1 LTRVALALVL
11 VLAATAAAQ
20 DDPEVPLPPTSE
32 AERIRLLEREL
43 ERQQKEIDALKG
55 EQSTSNLE
63 WGFDDGFFIKGKIAG
78 ASYSIRPNG
87 FIQLD
92 YRAFPHSSKNLQY
105 QNVPPEDQFVVR
117 RARVGFNGN
126 FGDFEFFFEVD
137 PTRTTPQLPIGQFF
151 LAYHPID
158 EFQVRAGQFIVPFTL
173 EDGFTHPLYTDF
185 IERAMVV
192 GSGAAVAPDFRIG
205 GEVFGK
211 FGGGLLKYF
220 VSVTNNPPSNAV
232 TVGDPL
238 AAARLA
244 TEIRGFDLG
253 ASGYWCRVGGAGATS
268 YAGRTPGQFQFF
280 TPVAIRGWEQAYG
293 LDTAYY
299 FGPAW
304 FAAEYVFGHQDRD
317 RVGANGASG
326 TPLVTQG
333 AYFTVGWLLWGP
345 TTPGPHPIPFKD
357 WDLFSID
364 LVKKR
369 AARNVGLELVA
380 RVEWID
386 MSEARS
392 SRVIATPPSTAA
404 NAVNVKGNQCEAV
417 EGGVNLDVIE
427 NVRIMFE
434 YAHLR
439 IGDASRAEK
448 AHSREADELLLR
460 AQLEF

>member
-1 LTRVALALVL
+1 LTRVALALIL
-11 VLAATAAAQ
+11 ILAASAAGQ
-20 DDPEVPLPPTSE
+20 DDPDVPLPPTSE

-55 EQSTSNLE
+55 ERSPSDFD
-63 WGFDDGFFIKGKIAG
+63 WGYDDGFFLKGRIAG
-78 ASYSIRPNG
+78 ASYSIRPRG

-92 YRAFPHSSKNLQY
+92 YRAFPYSSKNLQY

-117 RARVGFNGN
+117 RARLGFQGN

-137 PTRTTPQLPIGQFF
+137 PTRTAPQLPIANFF
-151 LAYHPID
+151 LTWHAID
-158 EFQVRAGQFIVPFTL
+158 ELQLRAGSFVVPFGL
-173 EDGFTHPLYTDF
+173 EDGSTDPRYTDF

-192 GSGAAVAPDFRIG
+192 GSGTAVAPDFRIG

-211 FGGGLLKYF
+211 LGGGFVNYF

-232 TVGDPL
+232 AVGDPL
-238 AAARLA
+238 ALARVEMDL
-244 TEIRGFDLG
+244 RGFELG
-253 ASGYWCRVGGAGATS
+253 GSGYWCRIGGAGGTS
-268 YAGRTPGQFQFF
+268 YSGRTPGQFQFF
-280 TPVAIRGWEQAYG
+280 APVAIRGWEQAYG
-293 LDTAYY
+293 VDASYY
-299 FGPAW
+299 AGPVW
-304 FAAEYVFGHQDRD
+304 IVGEYVWAQQDRD
-317 RVGANGASG
+317 RVGAAGASG
-326 TPLVTQG
+326 TPLLTQG
-333 AYFTVGWLLWGP
+333 AGFTVGWLLWGP
-345 TTPGPHPIPFKD
+345 TTPGPHPFPFKE
-357 WDLFSID
+357 WDLLSID

-369 AARNVGLELVA
+369 NARNVGLELVA

-386 MSEARS
+386 VSEARS
-392 SRVIATPPSTAA
+392 SRVSGTPPATTP

-417 EGGVNLDVIE
+417 EAGVNLDAIE

-439 IGDASRAEK
+439 TGDASRSEK